1 MGRFLRQSRVSKPTV
16 RNPSA
21 LFAAFP
27 FKSPFNVLSNPE
39 RELLSAAPFLPFSPR
54 ELLFPRNRRLV
65 TAARK
70 KPSCPLCKN
79 CMVLRIVCKRKAGRA
94 LNTEDQVIPGLYGA
108 GHGVAHSAT
117 ATPSTPAWPLW
128 PLCTA
133 RFRHKPLL
141 RISVDSLPN
150 QKMHHPV
157 DGVVHFCF

>member
-39 RELLSAAPFLPFSPR
+39 RELLSAAPFLPVSPR

-108 GHGVAHSAT
+108 GHGVAHCGEGNTLDAGMASLAVVYGKVAAET
-117 ATPSTPAWPLW
+117 AA
-128 PLCTA
+128 A
-133 RFRHKPLL
+133 D
-141 RISVDSLPN
+141 I
-150 QKMHHPV
+150 
-157 DGVVHFCF
+157 G